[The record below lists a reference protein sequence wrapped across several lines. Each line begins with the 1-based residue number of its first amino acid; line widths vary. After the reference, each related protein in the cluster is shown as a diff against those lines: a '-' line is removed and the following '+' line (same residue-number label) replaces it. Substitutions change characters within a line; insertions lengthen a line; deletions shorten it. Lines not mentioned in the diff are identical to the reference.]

1 MPIDPTIP
9 PADARSL
16 GLAHYA
22 ARGALERVLA
32 THGLRF
38 EHNVALRSVI
48 TADHP
53 LSPDELAGLL
63 EGSLKLDPAA
73 GRVVVD
79 DLLDRQLLEAD
90 DDRLAPTDRG
100 RAVYQAAA
108 AETAVVASRIWGD
121 IDPGDLAAT
130 GRVLDLVRSRADTEL
145 ARLAG

>member
-32 THGLRF
+32 SYALGF

-48 TADHP
+48 TTDHA
-53 LSPDELAGLL
+53 LSPGELAGLIQS
-63 EGSLKLDPAA
+63 SLKLDPAA
-73 GRVVVD
+73 GRAVVAE
-79 DLLDRQLLEAD
+79 LLDRELLVAD
-90 DDRLAPTDRG
+90 GDRLAPTDRG
-100 RAVYQAAA
+100 RAVYRAAA

-121 IDPGDLAAT
+121 IHPDDLAAA
-130 GRVLDLVRSRADTEL
+130 GRVLDLVRSRADTEP

>member
-1 MPIDPTIP
+1 MTTTPA
-9 PADARSL
+9 ADARAL

-53 LSPDELAGLL
+53 LSPDELAGLIQS
-63 EGSLKLDPAA
+63 SLKLDPPAA
-73 GRVVVD
+73 RAVVD
-79 DLLDRQLLEAD
+79 DLLDRKLLVAD
-90 DDRLAPTDRG
+90 GDRLTSTDRG
-100 RAVYQAAA
+100 RTVYQAAA

-121 IDPGDLAAT
+121 IEPDDLAAT
-130 GRVLDLVRSRADTEL
+130 GRVLDLVRSRADAEL